1 MSAKKSNAKSSSRKP
16 AKKAVKVSKAKKP
29 AKPIKVTEAPII
41 EAEQP
46 IITGEKPI
54 SACPKGGDHEW
65 TEESGELYCSK
76 CKEPKGGKPTKA
88 NRSSASKPA
97 GDKKVSAIDAAAKL
111 LAEAAAP
118 MNCVEMIEAMA
129 SKGLWQSP
137 GGKTPHAT
145 LYSAIIREIGLKG
158 EAARFVRAERGRFAI
173 KA

>member
-1 MSAKKSNAKSSSRKP
+1 MAAIPLRTRRTIMSKKTSTKAKSTKAAKAVP
-16 AKKAVKVSKAKKP
+16 AKKRKRP
-29 AKPIKVTEAPII
+29 AKVAEATATEVQ
-41 EAEQP
+41 QP
-46 IITGEKPI
+46 IAQTGT
-54 SACPKGGDHEW
+54 CPKGGDHEW
-65 TEESGELYCSK
+65 SEENGEQYCGK
-76 CKEPKGGKPTKA
+76 CKEPKEAKA
-88 NRSSASKPA
+88 PRSIVAKTA
-97 GDKKVSAIDAAAKL
+97 GEKKVSAIDAAAQL

-158 EAARFVRAERGRFAI
+158 EAARFVKAERGRFTI